1 MPDIEAESDQ
11 REETETSWR
20 VETQLLQR
28 YKWHDS
34 KYHTNSVFNKKQ
46 KKSFTFV
53 TEIKMNIS
61 KDNENVIKIFFR
73 RLQWPLRIVPAL
85 HLSPCHLSFLKPIH
99 FYKLPHPEDNI
110 YICNI
115 MPGQIISLSQTGS
128 HGTKQYIVNL
138 SARYIGVDKLNKPY
152 DEVLGAAQLIKHL
165 KALKN
170 M

>member
-20 VETQLLQR
+20 VETRLLQR

-53 TEIKMNIS
+53 TEIKMNIV

-73 RLQWPLRIVPAL
+73 RLQ
-85 HLSPCHLSFLKPIH
+85 
-99 FYKLPHPEDNI
+99 
-110 YICNI
+110 
-115 MPGQIISLSQTGS
+115 
-128 HGTKQYIVNL
+128 
-138 SARYIGVDKLNKPY
+138 
-152 DEVLGAAQLIKHL
+152 
-165 KALKN
+165 
-170 M
+170 